1 MKIDFFLIQEI
12 EDLIFQLF
20 EVAMIE
26 PKTTHCLVILKKD
39 GQPPRTNPYFIFLG
53 EEGVHYARLLDSF

>member
-1 MKIDFFLIQEI
+1 LKIDFFLIQEI

-39 GQPPRTNPYFIFLG
+39 GQPPRTNPYFIF
-53 EEGVHYARLLDSF
+53 